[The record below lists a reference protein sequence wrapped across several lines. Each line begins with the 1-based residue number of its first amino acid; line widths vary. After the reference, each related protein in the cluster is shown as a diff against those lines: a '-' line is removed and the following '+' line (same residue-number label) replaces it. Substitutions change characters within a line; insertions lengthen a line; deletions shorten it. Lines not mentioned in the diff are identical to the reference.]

1 MSDCGMHNIVD
12 LFNLAVQYHQ
22 GSDLARAEPL
32 YRQILQSDPNH
43 VSVLN
48 NLAALL
54 LKRGQLD
61 EAIACLRLALR
72 VQPDYAMGH
81 INLGNALKDRGQ
93 WSEAVQSYRQAARI
107 APHMP
112 EAHYNLGNAL
122 LEEGNFVE
130 AGAAFRQA
138 LLINPDHAE
147 THYNLGNALGCQG
160 LLAEASASYRQAIR
174 LRPNYVDAHINLG
187 NVLKDQRR
195 FAEGTECYRQAMR
208 VAAESD
214 AGQRM
219 ALWNLSCL
227 RLLLGDYEGA
237 WPGYEQRWTEH
248 GSEQGLFQQP
258 RWHGKNVLVTSEHAF
273 GDTIQFARY
282 LPLIQREGGNVF
294 LGCHPALFGLMT
306 GILGAHKVVPARGP
320 WPPSDIHIQLL
331 SLPGIFGTTLATVPA
346 EVPYL
351 KPDSQ
356 RVVHWS
362 HEISSGASGSELKI
376 GIVWQGSMTI
386 KGDRRSCS
394 LSQFEGLA
402 QVPGVR
408 LVSLQVG
415 PGTEQIASF
424 PFPVMDL
431 GSHFDR
437 NSLADLAA
445 AMVNLDLI
453 ITVDTAAAH
462 LAGALAVPVWT
473 LLSYVP
479 DWRWLL
485 DREDSP
491 WYPTMRLFRQNHWG
505 DWSDVFERIA
515 AAFPSFSPISQKRA
529 DSGP

>member
-1 MSDCGMHNIVD
+1 MHNIVD
-12 LFNLAVQYHQ
+12 LFNLAVRHHQ
-22 GSDLARAEPL
+22 GGDLARAEAL

-54 LKRGQLD
+54 LTRGQVD
-61 EAIACLRLALR
+61 DSIACLRQALR

-81 INLGNALKDRGQ
+81 VNLGNALKDRGQ

-107 APHMP
+107 NARMP

-122 LEEGNFVE
+122 VEEGNFAE

-138 LLINPDHAE
+138 LLLNSHHAE
-147 THYNLGNALGCQG
+147 THYNLGNTLGYQG
-160 LLAEASASYRQAIR
+160 LLDEAAASYGQAIR
-174 LRPNYVDAHINLG
+174 LQPNYVDAHINLG

-195 FAEGTECYRQAMR
+195 FAEAAECYRQAMR
-208 VAAESD
+208 VATESD

-227 RLLLGDYEGA
+227 RLQLGDYEGA
-237 WPGYEQRWTEH
+237 WPGYEQRWTQH
-248 GSEQGLFQQP
+248 GIEQTYFRNP
-258 RWHGKNVLVTSEHAF
+258 RWQGKNILVTSEHAF

-282 LPLIQREGGNVF
+282 LPLIQRDGGNVF
-294 LGCHPALFGLMT
+294 LGCHPALFGLMART
-306 GILGAHKVVPARGP
+306 FGADKVVAAQGP

-346 EVPYL
+346 EIPYL
-351 KPDSQ
+351 KPDPE

-362 HEISSGASGSELKI
+362 HEITSGVPGSELKI
-376 GIVWQGSMTI
+376 GIVWQGSLTI

-402 QVPGVR
+402 RAPGVR

-415 PGTEQIASF
+415 PGTEQIASV

-431 GSHFDR
+431 GSRFDR
-437 NSLADLAA
+437 NSLDDLAA

-473 LLSYVP
+473 LLSFVP
-479 DWRWLL
+479 DWRWLM

-491 WYPTMRLFRQNHWG
+491 WYPTMRLFRQNRWG
-505 DWSDVFERIA
+505 DWSDVFERGA
-515 AAFPSFSPISQKRA
+515 TAVSLFCLASKKRA
-529 DSGP
+529 DNHP